1 MIIFFRRSKIKGEQS
16 QFSLLPSVKRT
27 RRNKLEI
34 VVHRERKQ
42 GRSKLAP
49 RRESRSIRSPLYLRT
64 PFLSPFAWP
73 SRKLALSHVPIYSKC
88 TATRVSLPIELARIP
103 SRKPEISIL
112 HPRGNVTNSRHSRQE
127 RKEENFS
134 LLCSP
139 FRRQRNN
146 IRLNWRKLM
155 FVERYRKQLFSK
167 FLTF

>member
-1 MIIFFRRSKIKGEQS
+1 MKLLFSKRGEINIQKNNNSLDNFLSTIENKGRTVAIFS
-16 QFSLLPSVKRT
+16 SVKRT

-112 HPRGNVTNSRHSRQE
+112 HPRGNVTNGRHSRQE

-134 LLCSP
+134 LLRSTP
-139 FRRQRNN
+139 
-146 IRLNWRKLM
+146 K
-155 FVERYRKQLFSK
+155 K
-167 FLTF
+167 

>member
-112 HPRGNVTNSRHSRQE
+112 HPRGNVTNGRHSRQE

-134 LLCSP
+134 LLCSLSS
-139 FRRQRNN
+139 FDAKE
-146 IRLNWRKLM
+146 IT
-155 FVERYRKQLFSK
+155 YG
-167 FLTF
+167 